1 MERSSATH
9 DFRVASRVGGPRH
22 HGVILTESFRCPSEI
37 WACLRANISGVSMT
51 DTSPSAQA
59 LQLQIQRAMTG
70 EQRILLALEMSLF
83 ARDLSR
89 TRIRQEHP
97 EWPESAVDREL
108 IRLAFLPAPMPAG
121 LR

>member
-1 MERSSATH
+1 M
-9 DFRVASRVGGPRH
+9 
-22 HGVILTESFRCPSEI
+22 
-37 WACLRANISGVSMT
+37 CLRANIFGVTMT

-83 ARDLSR
+83 VRELSR
-89 TRIRQEHP
+89 ARIRQEHP

-108 IRLAFLPAPMPAG
+108 IRLAFLPAPLPTG